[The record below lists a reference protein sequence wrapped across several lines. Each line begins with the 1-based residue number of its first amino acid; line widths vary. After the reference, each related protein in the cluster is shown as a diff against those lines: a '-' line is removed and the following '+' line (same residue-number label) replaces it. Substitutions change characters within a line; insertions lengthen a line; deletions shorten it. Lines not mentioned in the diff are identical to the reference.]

1 MEDKGTSDLKEQ
13 ITAIAKTL
21 SLMILRDSVV
31 QHEEFCIEDHPR
43 VYAYEY
49 FDVTIDIS
57 LQDLAETIGLYT
69 QREFNRIVEEK
80 FDALEKASLPKRP
93 VRNATI
99 LPFTKRDNSPAH

>member
-1 MEDKGTSDLKEQ
+1 MDQAADKGTNELKEQ
-13 ITAIAKTL
+13 IEAMAKTL
-21 SLMILRDSVV
+21 SLMILRDSII
-31 QHEEFCIEDHPR
+31 QHDEFGIEDHPR

-69 QREFNRIVEEK
+69 QREFNRLVEEK

-93 VRNATI
+93 PRNATI
-99 LPFTKRDNSPAH
+99 LPFARKDN